1 MSEQLSTQPQA
12 IHTEIA
18 GREIA
23 IVEASNGQQRYY
35 EVDAE
40 GNKTRMSNQE
50 FGAIAK
56 TEENA
61 QDTALFGRINEA
73 IDNGSLN
80 EFSAGADYRNA
91 TGLSR
96 EQVMARGHKG
106 YKEVVEAA
114 KDHKAAQ
121 ETAAATKQAERAA
134 RRERLEGLLAA
145 QALRNADKARI
156 ADFHASNRERAQ
168 EWRKEADAL
177 KDARSPK
184 TSALRDRLKTMS
196 YKKKLELGGEQ
207 GIARLQQAAEKADEK
222 HAAEEVRYH
231 HVHKP
236 SAAALENQAKT
247 VAALKEFQRANL
259 ASSEQTND
267 GVNTLSPI
275 QLKRLGELASDLKWM
290 KTGEINKLQD
300 EEKPKDVDAT
310 EGLLNKEGV
319 LDLDQETSQA
329 EMPKPV
335 KPEQPAKPAQPV
347 KSARPVRPQ
356 PAPKRGVRKLFAAG
370 VAAGAAVGLAL
381 VGLFG
386 LGRNS
391 ADATA
396 AMGLSQQ
403 EKKVAEATKDAVK
416 AAGSA
421 ARAAAEVAEAQASKA
436 KAVEKNI
443 PTDWD
448 VMNGRTNQGDV
459 VTVTMP
465 DGTTQTWQTESDKNQ
480 ETTRPLERGS
490 NPWDESRKML
500 EAYGLPT
507 TEANIDAVD
516 KAIVKRMGEI
526 DYTRMPVGMQIPWF
540 GEDRIKDILH
550 QYDNTSLK

>member
-1 MSEQLSTQPQA
+1 MSEQLSTQPEA

-145 QALRNADKARI
+145 QALRNADNARI

-177 KDARSPK
+177 KDARSPE

-196 YKKKLELGGEQ
+196 YKEKLELGGEQ

-236 SAAALENQAKT
+236 SAAALESQAKT

-267 GVNTLSPI
+267 
-275 QLKRLGELASDLKWM
+275 
-290 KTGEINKLQD
+290 
-300 EEKPKDVDAT
+300 EEKPKDVDAA
-310 EGLLNKEGV
+310 EGLLNNEGV
-319 LDLDQETSQA
+319 LDLDQATSQA

>member
-1 MSEQLSTQPQA
+1 MSEQLSTQPPA

-40 GNKTRMSNQE
+40 GNKTRLSNQE

-80 EFSAGADYRNA
+80 EFSAGADYRKA

-145 QALRNADKARI
+145 QALRNADNARI

-177 KDARSPK
+177 KDARSPE

-196 YKKKLELGGEQ
+196 YKEKLELGGEQ

-247 VAALKEFQRANL
+247 VAALKEFQREMVAG
-259 ASSEQTND
+259 AEQSND
-267 GVNTLSPI
+267 RVNTYDPAKLE
-275 QLKRLGELASDLKWM
+275 QLGKLAFGLEELKAGKVD
-290 KTGEINKLQD
+290 KLQHK
-300 EEKPKDVDAT
+300 EEPKEADAQK
-310 EGLLNKEGV
+310 GLLNNEGI
-319 LDLDQETSQA
+319 LDLDEEAPQA
-329 EMPKPV
+329 NNPTPV
-335 KPEQPAKPAQPV
+335 RSDKPAKPAQPV

-356 PAPKRGVRKLFAAG
+356 AAPKRGVRKWAAAG
-370 VAAGAAVGLAL
+370 LAAAAAAGLAI
-381 VGLFG
+381 GGWF
-386 LGRNS
+386 
-391 ADATA
+391 
-396 AMGLSQQ
+396 
-403 EKKVAEATKDAVK
+403 
-416 AAGSA
+416 
-421 ARAAAEVAEAQASKA
+421 AR
-436 KAVEKNI
+436 
-443 PTDWD
+443 
-448 VMNGRTNQGDV
+448 
-459 VTVTMP
+459 
-465 DGTTQTWQTESDKNQ
+465 
-480 ETTRPLERGS
+480 RPANGS
-490 NPWDESRKML
+490 NS
-500 EAYGLPT
+500 
-507 TEANIDAVD
+507 
-516 KAIVKRMGEI
+516 
-526 DYTRMPVGMQIPWF
+526 
-540 GEDRIKDILH
+540 
-550 QYDNTSLK
+550 